1 MLSITDAAEIRALD
15 LKGKTVK
22 TVAGSGEKGEDRM
35 KGGPALK
42 VGLNS
47 PWDLWLDG
55 DRLLIAM
62 AGHQKPK
69 KPNRLRK
76 SLASASIAQRYFELL
91 RLRERISE
99 VESWRTNR

>member
-1 MLSITDAAEIRALD
+1 
-15 LKGKTVK
+15 
-22 TVAGSGEKGEDRM
+22 M
-35 KGGPALK
+35 KSKSNGQ
-42 VGLNS
+42 
-47 PWDLWLDG
+47 
-55 DRLLIAM
+55 IAI

-69 KPNRLRK
+69 KPDRLRK